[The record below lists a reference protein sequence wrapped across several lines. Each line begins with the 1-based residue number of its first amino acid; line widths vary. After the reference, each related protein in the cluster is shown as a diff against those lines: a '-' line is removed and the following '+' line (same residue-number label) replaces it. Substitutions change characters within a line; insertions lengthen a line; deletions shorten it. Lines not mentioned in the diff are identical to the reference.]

1 MITLRQYAPGEAII
15 RENEKGECAYIIEKG
30 RVEITREKDG
40 KPAHIA
46 YLEAGMTFG
55 EMSMVDDLPR
65 SATVTAVEET
75 MVREVHRDNLYEN
88 LTGNPET
95 MIKLLKGIFER
106 LRIANTTIARLKEES
121 KAAGHGKPEI
131 PESSV
136 PSLLDRADRKPPAVR
151 AEAGSVKSVRIEG
164 LTPRAVE
171 SLQDNPSVFTAL
183 PIKIGRRTNDPLVQN
198 HLEIA
203 DRDPLQISRHH
214 VSIIQEGDK
223 VGALDRGSHLGAT
236 VDEERIGGRK
246 ASPGPVF
253 FKGDEGVLVLG
264 TDKSP
269 YRYKI
274 TIER

>member
-1 MITLRQYAPGEAII
+1 
-15 RENEKGECAYIIEKG
+15 
-30 RVEITREKDG
+30 
-40 KPAHIA
+40 
-46 YLEAGMTFG
+46 
-55 EMSMVDDLPR
+55 
-65 SATVTAVEET
+65 
-75 MVREVHRDNLYEN
+75 
-88 LTGNPET
+88 

-106 LRIANTTIARLKEES
+106 LRIANTTIARLKEEL
-121 KAAGHGKPEI
+121 KAGKPETAA
-131 PESSV
+131 SSV
-136 PSLLDRADRKPPAVR
+136 PPLFSRSDRKPPAPR
-151 AEAGSVKSVRIEG
+151 AEASNVKSVRIEG
-164 LTPRAVE
+164 LTPRAIE
-171 SLQDNPSVFTAL
+171 SLQDNPSVFTSL

-214 VSIIQEGDK
+214 VSIVQEGDR
-223 VGALDRGSHLGAT
+223 VGAVDRGSHLGAS

>member
-15 RENEKGECAYIIEKG
+15 RENEMGECAYIIEKG

-65 SATVTAVEET
+65 SATVTAAEET

-88 LTGNPET
+88 LTSNPET

-106 LRIANTTIARLKEES
+106 LRLANTTIARLKEEL
-121 KAAGHGKPEI
+121 KTGKPET
-131 PESSV
+131 PASSV
-136 PSLLDRADRKPPAVR
+136 PPLFSRADRKPQAAR
-151 AEAGSVKSVRIEG
+151 AEASSVKTVRIEG
-164 LTPRAVE
+164 LTPRAIE
-171 SLQDNPSVFTAL
+171 SLQDNPSVFTSL

-214 VSIIQEGDK
+214 VSIVQEGDK
-223 VGALDRGSHLGAT
+223 VGALDRGSHLGAS